1 MRSSFS
7 SVQFTLLALFGLTA
21 TALLAICG
29 MLMSSAWQQQAT
41 GQRRM
46 EDSGITRHL
55 FQARQNVRAERGA
68 VTAPLVERGP
78 TDPAPWHDIQSLRI
92 GSRSALVEA
101 LDELSHV
108 DINAR
113 DRWIADLRTTN
124 ATVESMRAKAD
135 DVLQKRLIGSNA
147 ELNDQ
152 WVPAVGA
159 LVDLMDTLTSRL
171 SSDVRLIE
179 PFFDP
184 M

>member
-1 MRSSFS
+1 MRSFFS

-29 MLMSSAWQQQAT
+29 MLMSSALQQQITA
-41 GQRRM
+41 QRRM
-46 EDSGITRHL
+46 EVSSITRHL
-55 FQARQNVRAERGA
+55 FLAMQNVRVERGTISA
-68 VTAPLVERGP
+68 ALVEREP
-78 TDPAPWHDIQSLRI
+78 IDPATWQDIQSLRI

-101 LDELSHV
+101 LDELSHL
-108 DINAR
+108 DINDR

-159 LVDLMDTLTSRL
+159 LVDLMARRTRRPSPALR
-171 SSDVRLIE
+171 
-179 PFFDP
+179 
-184 M
+184 